1 MSKKG
6 GEPLEMWTCIEE
18 RDHSIQYGRNLRK
31 IIFGNIFHDF
41 QAAYSGQPIDNTEK
55 RSLTVSICL

>member
-1 MSKKG
+1 
-6 GEPLEMWTCIEE
+6 MWTCIEE